1 MSAIDQAQARLDT
14 ALDRLERALAA
25 RRERDS
31 TAVGEPA
38 LEGEVEGLR
47 DECRELRER
56 LAAAETRHAR
66 LMEAMVA
73 MGGRLDVAIAEL
85 DGLMQ
90 DRAAE

>member
-1 MSAIDQAQARLDT
+1 MSAIDQAQARLDA
-14 ALDRLERALAA
+14 ALDRLERAIAT

-31 TAVGEPA
+31 AAAAEPG

-47 DECRELRER
+47 DECSQLRER

-66 LMEAMVA
+66 LKEAMMA